1 MNIKETK
8 AFETAHRF
16 WDWWTDELR
25 GLLPE
30 NMRGEPTERDRFDVF
45 MSKGETTIEF
55 VHQGEGESMLE
66 ACEIDELPVDSWEQI
81 SEIADKHKPRLFLEN
96 VDILNIPVRLPRASS
111 SQIDA
116 ALQLQL
122 PTLVPL
128 ELHMLDW
135 GYVELERNDKTIELA
150 LIIAKS
156 ARLDELDNLFAE
168 QGLMP
173 PAFCANIEGKV
184 AYLRKPLEISSRSI
198 EKSKFAMAALVM
210 IAMIPLITIAG
221 ANLMTATE
229 VANIERLEGILASR
243 QAQEKQI
250 LKEEM
255 VRRSVAPLLNM
266 PSASNRLEALAQNLP
281 DTSWT
286 VSTAQK
292 PDGRFEF
299 VADMQ
304 DRDDTEQALNQTKDL
319 QNPKPVE
326 KLEADGGRFRVRY
339 QVGR

>member
-1 MNIKETK
+1 MNIRKTK
-8 AFETAHRF
+8 TFETAHRF
-16 WDWWTDELR
+16 WDWWTDELH

-30 NMRGEPTERDRFDVF
+30 KLRGDPTERGRFDIF
-45 MSKGETTIEF
+45 LGSGETTIEF
-55 VHQGEGESMLE
+55 VHHGDGESMLE
-66 ACEIDELPVDSWEQI
+66 ARAIDELPVDGWEQI
-81 SEIADKHKPRLFLEN
+81 SEFAQKQKQRLFLDDTDFLKIT
-96 VDILNIPVRLPRASS
+96 VQLPRASA

-122 PTLVPL
+122 PSLVPM
-128 ELHMLDW
+128 ELDMLDW
-135 GYVELERNDKTIELA
+135 GYVELERSDTNIELA
-150 LIIAKS
+150 LVIAKS
-156 ARLDELDNLFAE
+156 ARIDELENLFAE
-168 QGLMP
+168 QSLMP
-173 PAFCANIEGKV
+173 PAFCAKIEDKI
-184 AYLRKPLEISSRSI
+184 AYLRKPLEISNRSI

-221 ANLMTATE
+221 AKIMTATE

-292 PDGRFEF
+292 PDGRFQF